1 MDYGLSDDCDIFLNL
16 PHDRIDCKLKS
27 DRAATAAR
35 QITIHAQNEIPSH
48 LLVELC

>member
-1 MDYGLSDDCDIFLNL
+1 MDYGSSGDCNVFLNL

-27 DRAATAAR
+27 DRAATVVR
-35 QITIHAQNEIPSH
+35 QITIHAQNEIAPH